1 MTSNYLHFGWEHFFN
16 NMVVFLILGTSLEK
30 VTGSIR
36 YAVLYTGSG
45 IIGSI
50 VSTIYYSVMGQD
62 VLSAGA
68 SGAIFGLIGA
78 LAAIL
83 LFCKDQRKRFDGF
96 GIFLMIAGSLYHGF
110 ESGTTDNAAHIGGCI
125 AGFILS
131 MLLYVSSSLIS
142 AHRQGR

>member
-1 MTSNYLHFGWEHFFN
+1 
-16 NMVVFLILGTSLEK
+16 MVVFLILGTSLEK

-78 LAAIL
+78 LAAIF
-83 LFCKDQRKRFDGF
+83 LFCKDQEKDLMDLEY
-96 GIFLMIAGSLYHGF
+96 FL
-110 ESGTTDNAAHIGGCI
+110 
-125 AGFILS
+125 
-131 MLLYVSSSLIS
+131 
-142 AHRQGR
+142 